1 MLYLPTI
8 LFRFDVHAPDM
19 YTVSYWLNKV
29 CISVLK
35 YTYEHVMNIFLF
47 TWASR
52 RHRHTYELIH
62 STQGPLQQKGNQIHN
77 ILSSPE
83 PGSYNAA
90 AISTN
95 NQALHLQNNNM
106 RYKKRYIWTVI
117 VACIQ
122 EIISLPTPQFYPLL
136 KALPSATRTY
146 QIRIISNLLGLFSYI
161 INPSSNQHLFASL
174 QRQRRPRHSLECIF
188 VIKAGLSIH
197 CPE

>member
-1 MLYLPTI
+1 
-8 LFRFDVHAPDM
+8 
-19 YTVSYWLNKV
+19 
-29 CISVLK
+29 
-35 YTYEHVMNIFLF
+35 MNMFLF

-136 KALPSATRTY
+136 KALPK
-146 QIRIISNLLGLFSYI
+146 IRIISNLLRLFSYI